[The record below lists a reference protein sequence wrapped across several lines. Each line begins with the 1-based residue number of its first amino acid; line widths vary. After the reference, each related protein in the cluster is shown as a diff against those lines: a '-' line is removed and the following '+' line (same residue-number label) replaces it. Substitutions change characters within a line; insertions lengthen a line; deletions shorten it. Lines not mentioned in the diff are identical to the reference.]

1 MMRPS
6 GVHVGCDSEPAAVV
20 RRVTAPPERVSR
32 KRSVFPGPARLEV
45 NTTDCPLGLQEG
57 STSAVSPPAISAN
70 EAGRGKSD
78 RSADPA
84 LVATNTRRLD
94 VLDHAGAVSMEP
106 EKPKSFGVARAA
118 PPPFTAM
125 VHSLVTPVRSCA

>member
-6 GVHVGCDSEPAAVV
+6 GVQGACDCEPAAVV
-20 RRVTAPPERVSR
+20 RRVPAQPERVSR

-70 EAGRGKSD
+70 EAGRVKSY

-94 VLDHAGAVSMEP
+94 VLDHPGALSRGP
-106 EKPKSFGVARAA
+106 ARRR
-118 PPPFTAM
+118 T
-125 VHSLVTPVRSCA
+125 LG